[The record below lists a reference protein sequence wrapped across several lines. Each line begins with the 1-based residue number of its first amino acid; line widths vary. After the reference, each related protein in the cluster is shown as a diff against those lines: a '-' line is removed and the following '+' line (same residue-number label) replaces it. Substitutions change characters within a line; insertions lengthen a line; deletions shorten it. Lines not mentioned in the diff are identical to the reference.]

1 MGFLILCV
9 AKESEHK
16 DKKEEP
22 AQRHPV
28 ERILKLGSQVCLAV
42 SSFIGVG
49 VVAQLLIKKKTEQAQ
64 GWLRSMID
72 ASTGCTYLARVSL
85 SLPFFLGK
93 MKKEEPEE

>member
-1 MGFLILCV
+1 MYLASVPFLILCV

-49 VVAQLLIKKKTEQAQ
+49 VVAQLLIKEGITSQDDPSTSSKEK
-64 GWLRSMID
+64 GKVLR
-72 ASTGCTYLARVSL
+72 V
-85 SLPFFLGK
+85 LPSGR
-93 MKKEEPEE
+93 